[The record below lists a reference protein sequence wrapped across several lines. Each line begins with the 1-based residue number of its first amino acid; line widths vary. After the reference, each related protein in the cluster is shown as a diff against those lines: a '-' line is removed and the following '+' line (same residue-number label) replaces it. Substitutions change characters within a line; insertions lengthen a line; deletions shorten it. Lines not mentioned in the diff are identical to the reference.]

1 MSLELKKQQGKNTSI
16 ETIQAM
22 EYAKTPD
29 GFRLRGLVVCVV
41 KLKFPS
47 ETITQNIFLS

>member
-1 MSLELKKQQGKNTSI
+1 MSIELKKQQGKNTSI

-29 GFRLRGLVVCVV
+29 GFKLRGLVYCVF
-41 KLKFPS
+41 KMKFPS
-47 ETITQNIFLS
+47 EIISQNIFLS